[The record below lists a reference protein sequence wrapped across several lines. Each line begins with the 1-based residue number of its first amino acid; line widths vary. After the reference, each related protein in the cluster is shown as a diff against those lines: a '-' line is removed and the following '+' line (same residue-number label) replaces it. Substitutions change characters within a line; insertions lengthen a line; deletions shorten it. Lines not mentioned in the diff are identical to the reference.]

1 MSKANIGKF
10 LLSIVLV
17 SGALISIIVDWNES
31 HVFNPEW
38 TSHARFHDVVLLCML
53 TGMSIVGL
61 WLIWRRSLEP
71 NISFMVAAAVPI
83 LFWGSFFIAVFVP
96 GSSLSVSPEETP
108 PSLAGIPLY
117 PNIILA
123 GINVILSLVSYKLYR
138 SDKVTSK

>member
-1 MSKANIGKF
+1 
-10 LLSIVLV
+10 
-17 SGALISIIVDWNES
+17 
-31 HVFNPEW
+31 
-38 TSHARFHDVVLLCML
+38 
-53 TGMSIVGL
+53 
-61 WLIWRRSLEP
+61 
-71 NISFMVAAAVPI
+71 MVAAAVPI
-83 LFWGSFFIAVFVP
+83 FFWGSFFIAVFVP